1 MVSKINSILE
11 MLSDGKWHGMEE
23 LQQKAQ
29 LSQCQLREITVFLNQ
44 YGFVKVSLTSK
55 KVRINKNVREFLSQT
70 AT

>member
-11 MLSDGKWHGMEE
+11 MLGDGKWHGMEE

-29 LSQCQLREITVFLNQ
+29 LSQRQLREITTFLNQ
-44 YGFVKVSLTSK
+44 YGFVKISLTNK